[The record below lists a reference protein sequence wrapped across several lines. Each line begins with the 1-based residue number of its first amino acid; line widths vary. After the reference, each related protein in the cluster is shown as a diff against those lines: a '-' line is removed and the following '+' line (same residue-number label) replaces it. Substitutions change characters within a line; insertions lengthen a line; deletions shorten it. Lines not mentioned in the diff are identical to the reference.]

1 MKNILDIDVKKT
13 CFCSLVTCIDDGTA
27 RLFLNIESDLSLNP
41 VLEYGTTKT
50 SLTTSPQLI
59 EIASSQFRGTGTFQ
73 FRVVDD
79 SRTGNYFS
87 IKKIATIDK
96 TLTLKQI
103 SEYSYEFSI
112 YVEPITVQELDEKV
126 EEVKTNVGKLETSFT
141 NFSNDF
147 DDLSSDFTGLS
158 KNFNTYSSNFD
169 KLKTQSLK
177 NNGILDKIYPV
188 GSIYMS
194 TSSTNPSTYFG
205 GTWSAWGS
213 GRVPVGV
220 SSGDSDFGSAE
231 KTGGSK
237 THTLS
242 ANEMPSHKHTVDGGS
257 CDISSSGEHYHY
269 GFFRNDISSSGSAEV
284 LCTTGNSNK
293 DGTANS
299 AITTTSGKHTHTVP
313 NHSHNV
319 SNTGGGQAHNNLQPY
334 ITCYMWKRTA

>member
-1 MKNILDIDVKKT
+1 MKKT
-13 CFCSLVTCIDDGTA
+13 CFCSLVSCVDDGTA

-50 SLTTSPQLI
+50 SLTKSPQLI
-59 EIASSQFRGTGTFQ
+59 EIASSQFKGTGTFQ

-87 IKKIATIDK
+87 IKKIANIDK

-112 YVEPITVQELDEKV
+112 YVEPITVEEVDQKV
-126 EEVKTNVGKLETSFT
+126 EDLKTDFT

-147 DDLSSDFTGLS
+147 DDLSSDFTKYS
-158 KNFNTYSSNFD
+158 KDFDTYSANFD

-188 GSIYMS
+188 GSIYLS

-220 SSGDSDFGSAE
+220 SSGDNDFGSVE

-242 ANEMPSHKHTVDGGS
+242 EDEMPKHTHGAGTYTADSGNGHSHKFASQKT
-257 CDISSSGEHYHY
+257 
-269 GFFRNDISSSGSAEV
+269 
-284 LCTTGNSNK
+284 LW
-293 DGTANS
+293 GTANGANNVLVDANS
-299 AITTTSGKHTHTVP
+299 GYTDTSYAKTETDGAHTHDI
-313 NHSHNV
+313 SGD
-319 SNTGGGQAHNNLQPY
+319 SGSTGGGKAHNNLQPY